1 VVLLENHADA
11 QYESIR
17 VRALTIPTMAKVT
30 PTLAL
35 FAKKP
40 LEVAPVVG
48 LGDMVDVELAVFG
61 RKLGPMLVPPRPV
74 ILPGW

>member
-1 VVLLENHADA
+1 M
-11 QYESIR
+11 
-17 VRALTIPTMAKVT
+17 RARAPTIPTMVKVT

-40 LEVAPVVG
+40 LEVAPVVRS
-48 LGDMVDVELAVFG
+48 GDTVDVELVVFG